1 MRKTRASANLQGRG
15 GDGSGGE
22 MEDIIPR
29 GDDCRDLQPLG
40 SFPATR
46 VLNFAFS
53 GRGTPSRFL
62 VETETDHQNG
72 ILQRMSWESYI

>member
-1 MRKTRASANLQGRG
+1 
-15 GDGSGGE
+15 

-72 ILQRMSWESYI
+72 ILQRMKVIARSGGTGAVVAIDE